1 MNTELVL
8 TEGRKMSRSYDNA
21 LLLSELRYK
30 GYTGRDIR
38 FFLMGVNYRKPL
50 NYSEV
55 ALETA
60 KNTIRKINTFIYRIQ
75 AIDNDGSGFVE
86 IDQIIYDLNNGFN
99 AAMDD
104 DLNIAGAL
112 AALFNFVGKVNLPL
126 LQGLISQADSRKI
139 LEALGSI
146 NQVLGIMDFDIRVAR
161 EEVQALV
168 GKRQTARNARNWQEA
183 DKLRDKLA
191 ELGVEVLDAPSGTIW
206 HFR

>member
-146 NQVLGIMDFDIRVAR
+146 NQVMGIMDFDIRVAR
-161 EEVQALV
+161 EEVQALID
-168 GKRQTARNARNWQEA
+168 KRQTARNTRNWQEA